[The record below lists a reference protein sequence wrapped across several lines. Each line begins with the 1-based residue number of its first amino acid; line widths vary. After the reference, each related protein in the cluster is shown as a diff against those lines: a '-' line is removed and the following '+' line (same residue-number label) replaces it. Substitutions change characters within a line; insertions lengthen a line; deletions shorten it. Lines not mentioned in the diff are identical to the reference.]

1 MRVRIQHG
9 GQVESDSS
17 VVGTVASKGL
27 GAGRAGVGPAGGVIT
42 VVGAAVAAAVTG
54 CGGGLGKRLSL
65 QRWPSRATNDAPTPP
80 HAAGVNALAA
90 IVDVVGKD
98 TIDRWAAEDQVC
110 RQYA

>member
-1 MRVRIQHG
+1 V
-9 GQVESDSS
+9 
-17 VVGTVASKGL
+17 
-27 GAGRAGVGPAGGVIT
+27 
-42 VVGAAVAAAVTG
+42 
-54 CGGGLGKRLSL
+54 GKRLSL